1 MKIPREG
8 HCLFR
13 ILPVLLL
20 LLSGAGAVAGEGGV
34 GETIKKATAPFH
46 DETAAHAVMPLPEN
60 TVRVETKY
68 EEDGFRTETRKDKI
82 ERFQCSRCHD
92 NKKNITIN
100 RAAQMAHGDIVL
112 VHGGKDKPL
121 SCYTCHDK
129 AERDFLV
136 TETGVKIDMDHSY
149 QMCGQCH
156 FRQKKDWA
164 GGAHGKRVTFWA
176 GERVIKN
183 CTSCHDPHSPLFKK
197 RFPVTY
203 SRPDK

>member
-1 MKIPREG
+1 MKIPMGR
-8 HCLFR
+8 HCLFG

-20 LLSGAGAVAGEGGV
+20 FLSGAGALAGENGV
-34 GETIKKATAPFH
+34 VETIRNATAPFH
-46 DETAAHAVMPLPEN
+46 DTTAAHSVMPLPEN
-60 TVRVETKY
+60 TVWVETKY
-68 EEDGFRTETRKDKI
+68 RDDGFRTETRKDKM
-82 ERFQCSRCHD
+82 ERFRCSQCHNNEKD
-92 NKKNITIN
+92 ITIN
-100 RAAQMAHGDIVL
+100 GAARMAHGDIVL
-112 VHGGKDKPL
+112 VHGGKEKPL

-164 GGAHGKRVTFWA
+164 GGAHGKRVDYWA
-176 GERVIKN
+176 GERVVQN
-183 CTSCHDPHSPLFKK
+183 CTACHDPHSPLFKK

-203 SRPDK
+203 SQPDK

>member
-1 MKIPREG
+1 MKIPMGR
-8 HCLFR
+8 HALFG
-13 ILPVLLL
+13 ILPALLL
-20 LLSGAGAVAGEGGV
+20 LLSGAWALAEHGGV
-34 GETIKKATAPFH
+34 GETIQNAMAPF
-46 DETAAHAVMPLPEN
+46 DGEAIAHAVMSLPEN
-60 TVRVETKY
+60 TVPVETNY
-68 EEDGFRTETRKDKI
+68 RGDDFRTEARKDKM
-82 ERFQCSRCHD
+82 ERFQCSQCHN

-100 RAAQMAHGDIVL
+100 RAAQMAHGDIAL

-129 AERDFLV
+129 AERDFLT

-164 GGAHGKRVTFWA
+164 GGAHGKRVDYWA
-176 GERVIKN
+176 GERVVKN

-197 RFPVTY
+197 RMPVTY

>member
-1 MKIPREG
+1 MAEQ
-8 HCLFR
+8 
-13 ILPVLLL
+13 
-20 LLSGAGAVAGEGGV
+20 GGV
-34 GETIKKATAPFH
+34 VEIIKKATSPVH
-46 DETAAHAVMPLPEN
+46 DEMLVQAVMPLLSQ
-60 TVRVETKY
+60 TVPVDTKY
-68 EEDGFRTETRKDKI
+68 REDGFRTESRKDKI
-82 ERFQCSRCHD
+82 GRFQCSQCHN
-92 NKKNITIN
+92 NKKNIAIN

-149 QMCGQCH
+149 RMCGQCH

-164 GGAHGKRVTFWA
+164 GGAHGKRVDYWA
-176 GERVIKN
+176 GERVVKN

-197 RFPVTY
+197 RMPATY